1 MTRST
6 PIHRSITPADM
17 RALPE
22 PTSREFRQQQWR
34 RERRGLVRW
43 LVIVVAAVAVALAIR
58 ILLERRATAAPDD
71 LPAAVIALG

>member
-17 RALPE
+17 RALAE